1 MNPYLQK
8 VVSLANQNKYTKY
21 YFRIIENALKRPQDR
36 KFLKGVFGYVESHH
50 ILPESFGLGG
60 EKDKDNLVFLTAK
73 EHFIVHLCA
82 TKMFESIFKNKMV
95 FAFRQ
100 LKAKNPCQGGRY
112 MNSRLYTL
120 IKPDFKSFVRLYK
133 DRAVKYL
140 YESQA
145 QEIVDLENS
154 GWSRQMTSEYKKHCV
169 KTPPKGRVVSEETR
183 RKMSLAT
190 KGVPKLKLRGQK
202 HSAERTKK
210 TIESKKKFW
219 DENPEK
225 YQEYLQNISIRS
237 KKLHALGVIDLNGEK
252 NGMFGKT
259 HSAEARKSI
268 SEARKR
274 DHEALK
280 SNPEKYQKWIE
291 ARAVA
296 SKKAWESQELRD
308 KYKIIRSKAYIQY
321 GMNPKDYYEQKL
333 KPLLYLGFL
342 PTAIVKYKLLDIHAA
357 SIKLWIKRYGSTE
370 DMQQFELNKKN
381 GAGANK
387 AYIKFQEEQYLKY
400 FASEREKI
408 DGINI
413 PIHK

>member
-1 MNPYLQK
+1 MNPYLEK

-21 YFRIIENALKRPQDR
+21 YSRIIENALKRPQDR
-36 KFLKGVFGYVESHH
+36 KFLKSVFGYVESHH

-60 EKDKDNLVFLTAK
+60 EKDKENLVFLTAK

-100 LKAKNPCQGGRY
+100 LKSSNKYQGERY
-112 MNSRLYTL
+112 MNSRLYSL
-120 IKPDFKSFVRLYK
+120 VKPNFKLFVRLYMGES
-133 DRAVKYL
+133 VKYL
-140 YESQA
+140 YENQVE
-145 QEIVDLENS
+145 EILNLEAN
-154 GWSRQMTSEYKKHCV
+154 GWSREMTREFKQKYVKGMIGKKHSEQA
-169 KTPPKGRVVSEETR
+169 KKNMSKAQKGI
-183 RKMSLAT
+183 
-190 KGVPKLKLRGQK
+190 PKLKLRGQK
-202 HSAERTKK
+202 HSKER
-210 TIESKKKFW
+210 IEKVLNSKKKFW

-225 YQEYLQNISIRS
+225 YREYLQNLSARS
-237 KKLHALGVIDLNGEK
+237 KEFHASGVIDLKGEK
-252 NGMFGKT
+252 NGMFGKE
-259 HSAEARKSI
+259 HSISARKKI
-268 SEARKR
+268 SEAQKR
-274 DHEALK
+274 SHRALK
-280 SNPEKYQKWIE
+280 SDPEKYQEWIE
-291 ARAVA
+291 SR
-296 SKKAWESQELRD
+296 KKIGKKIWENQDLRD
-308 KYKIIRSKAYIQY
+308 RCKIIFSKAYQKHGIH
-321 GMNPKDYYEQKL
+321 PKEYYEQKL

-342 PTAIVKYKLLDIHAA
+342 PTAIVKYKLLDIHAG